1 MTVRQDAADT
11 DGGSVKDAIGILTLG
26 TEFALIAFLIYL
38 FRPSEFPGRIL
49 LSLFLILAL
58 VALMYWHLK
67 DSSESVAAWRKPIR
81 DSIILGVLFYAIDF
95 VLGLVFRQPNS
106 PPILGGPFGIVFTVL
121 VCPGSTIVCVAGL
134 VRAVYVNKTRA

>member
-49 LSLFLILAL
+49 LSLFS
-58 VALMYWHLK
+58 H
-67 DSSESVAAWRKPIR
+67 
-81 DSIILGVLFYAIDF
+81 
-95 VLGLVFRQPNS
+95 
-106 PPILGGPFGIVFTVL
+106 
-121 VCPGSTIVCVAGL
+121 PGSRCADVLAFEGFIRKCGCMA
-134 VRAVYVNKTRA
+134 